1 MGANLGVYIEFCYI
15 CENLKSIVMK
25 KLIGLAI
32 FIGLIVFLYS
42 SCPEK
47 SDHTE
52 ALSDSVS
59 QIISEQ
65 VPGVDVNT
73 LSSIPGFDGV
83 LQLVGE
89 NMVDVDSYFIF
100 SLGKMDL
107 GVKEQ
112 VVSLGIGGHVFTFN
126 DKIVKEGASLYEKA
140 STTVKDMF

>member
-1 MGANLGVYIEFCYI
+1 
-15 CENLKSIVMK
+15 MK

-32 FIGLIVFLYS
+32 FIALIVFLYS

-47 SDHTE
+47 SDHTD

-73 LSSIPGFDGV
+73 FSSIPGFEGV
-83 LQLVGE
+83 LQFVSE
-89 NMVDVDSYFIF
+89 NMVDVDNYFLF

-107 GVKEQ
+107 GGEQQ

-126 DKIVKEGASLYEKA
+126 DKIVKEGANLYEKA
-140 STTVKDMF
+140 SNTLKDLF

>member
-1 MGANLGVYIEFCYI
+1 
-15 CENLKSIVMK
+15 MK

-32 FIGLIVFLYS
+32 FIGLIVLLYS
-42 SCPEK
+42 TCPEK
-47 SDHTE
+47 KDHTE

-83 LQLVGE
+83 LQFVGE
-89 NMVDVDSYFIF
+89 NMVDVDNYFLF

-107 GVKEQ
+107 GGEQQ
-112 VVSLGIGGHVFTFN
+112 VVSLGICGHVFTFN
-126 DKIVKEGASLYEKA
+126 DKIVKEGANLYEKA
-140 STTVKDMF
+140 SKTVKDMF

>member
-1 MGANLGVYIEFCYI
+1 
-15 CENLKSIVMK
+15 MK

-83 LQLVGE
+83 LQFVGE
-89 NMVDVDSYFIF
+89 NMVDVDNYFLF

-107 GVKEQ
+107 GGKEQ
-112 VVSLGIGGHVFTFN
+112 VVSFGICGHVFTFN
-126 DKIVKEGASLYEKA
+126 DKIVKEGANLYEKA
-140 STTVKDMF
+140 SKTVKDML